1 MNPELICTIF
11 CYMKFQFGVLGAG
24 WPDEFV
30 EKSPKVQPNPFK
42 NNFVVEKVVQSS
54 PSSLKNNPK
63 KTFSQS
69 GHPG

>member
-1 MNPELICTIF
+1 
-11 CYMKFQFGVLGAG
+11 
-24 WPDEFV
+24 V
-30 EKSPKVQPNPFK
+30 EKSPKVLPNPFK